1 MLTNSTQST
10 GCQVGHVDLV
20 GKSNVCGIMVEG
32 VAVAKPIEL
41 EGEVNCA
48 TDGRCTEHGLQNV
61 RLRTRTELQK
71 THPCGIFRPR
81 ECSKKAIVHP
91 NDFVENNHWSKH
103 LL

>member
-41 EGEVNCA
+41 EGEVDGA
-48 TDGRCTEHGLQNV
+48 TDG
-61 RLRTRTELQK
+61 
-71 THPCGIFRPR
+71 
-81 ECSKKAIVHP
+81 
-91 NDFVENNHWSKH
+91 
-103 LL
+103 

>member
-1 MLTNSTQST
+1 MLTNSTQLT

-20 GKSNVCGIMVEG
+20 GKSNVCGIMVKG

-61 RLRTRTELQK
+61 RLRTRTELQIIN
-71 THPCGIFRPR
+71 PCGIFRPMATQKKS
-81 ECSKKAIVHP
+81 SKW
-91 NDFVENNHWSKH
+91 FCWE
-103 LL
+103 